1 MADIG
6 AEGGAIRVWDPV
18 VRVFH
23 WGTAACFA
31 AAFLIERPRDLH
43 EGFGYTVLA
52 LLAVRLV
59 WGVVGSRHARFVDFV
74 PSPAGFLGY
83 ARDMLRGRERR
94 YIGHNPAGG
103 AMVVALMAML
113 AATGLSGWMMTTDRF
128 FAESWVEDL
137 HVAAANGTL
146 ALVALHLGGVVWESL
161 RHGENLVVAMITGVK
176 RR

>member
-1 MADIG
+1 MADIE

-23 WGTAACFA
+23 WGTAASFA

-43 EGFGYTVLA
+43 EDFGYTVLA

-59 WGVVGSRHARFVDFV
+59 WGVVGSGHARFSDFV
-74 PSPAGFLGY
+74 PSPAGLFRYG
-83 ARDMLRGRERR
+83 RDMVRGCERR
-94 YIGHNPAGG
+94 YLGHNPAGG

-113 AATGLSGWMMTTDRF
+113 AVTGVSGWMMTTDQF
-128 FAESWVEDL
+128 VAETWVEDL
-137 HVAAANGTL
+137 HFAAANGTL

-161 RHGENLVVAMITGVK
+161 RHRENLVTAMITGLK